1 VSAERFDAA
10 LPDGT
15 PVVVYLSAGSLQVLD
30 GRGRTVLIAQ
40 RSAIDAWRGPVE
52 AIFAALLGA
61 QAGEWRREPGRRR
74 WVRGPVETP
83 ALPGAGR
90 APTTAG

>member
-1 VSAERFDAA
+1 VSAEQFDAA

-30 GRGRTVLIAQ
+30 GRGRTVLIAG
-40 RSAIDAWRGPVE
+40 RAAIEQYRDE
-52 AIFAALLGA
+52 FAAVLADLLGA
-61 QAGEWRREPGRRR
+61 RPQEWRRRPGGRR